1 MSQVCFSMKNNQFG
15 RFWIPFTGFLVSVK
29 LVHLNGSMNCSPK
42 EGWFNWGCTEDA
54 INTMI
59 TDSFG
64 SILLPR
70 GEIGSIDRGFQI
82 PGYLSASPEL
92 VFPNLQ
98 PRLPVVSGQ
107 EMRIWNSEDL
117 LKPGWDGDN
126 RGSVCADVYVM
137 ISLW

>member
-15 RFWIPFTGFLVSVK
+15 RFWIPFSGFLVSVK
-29 LVHLNGSMNCSPK
+29 LVHLNGSMNCSPI
-42 EGWFNWGCTEDA
+42 EGWFNWGCTADA

-59 TDSFG
+59 TDSSG

-82 PGYLSASPEL
+82 PGYLSTSPEL

-107 EMRIWNSEDL
+107 EMHIWNSEDL
-117 LKPGWDGDN
+117 LKPGWDRDN
-126 RGSVCADVYVM
+126 SGSVCADVYV
-137 ISLW
+137 IINLW

>member
-29 LVHLNGSMNCSPK
+29 LVHLSGSMNCSPK
-42 EGWFNWGCTEDA
+42 EKSFNWGCTPDE

-59 TDSFG
+59 TDSSG

-70 GEIGSIDRGFQI
+70 REKGSTDLGFQI
-82 PGYLSASPEL
+82 PGYLSTSPQL

-107 EMRIWNSEDL
+107 EMRIWNAEDL
-117 LKPGWDGDN
+117 LKQEWAVDN

-137 ISLW
+137 INLW

>member
-29 LVHLNGSMNCSPK
+29 LVHLSGSMKYSPNR
-42 EGWFNWGCTEDA
+42 GWFNWGCTPKE

-59 TDSFG
+59 ADSSG

-70 GEIGSIDRGFQI
+70 REIGSTDLGFQI
-82 PGYLSASPEL
+82 PGYFPTSSQL

-107 EMRIWNSEDL
+107 EMRIWNAEDL
-117 LKPGWDGDN
+117 LKQELAGDN
-126 RGSVCADVYVM
+126 SGTVCVDVYVM
-137 ISLW
+137 INLW